1 MPLAGTPA
9 SRPQQLLGERML
21 DFDARIAAVLSA
33 DVAAFAALERDSP
46 PQAARAVAQLKDALT
61 TLAAQHRGTM
71 AAAFGSIFR
80 ATFAGAA
87 DAVACA
93 VALQDTID
101 ERNKGLPEGDQVD
114 TRAGVALGTIA
125 QREGVLSGQGVDQAD
140 ALRQLGEAGD
150 VFISGA
156 VFEQARAAAAAT
168 FAAEG
173 VRSVAGE
180 DLSVYVLDPARAARQ
195 QEKRQW
201 QSRWEQ
207 HQHAWGKHRERHYDR
222 MRRRFE
228 RQAEPDTARRER
240 TGRARSPAERAE
252 YELKNIKRLYRNA
265 IYGALTIVFL
275 FFVNVLTAHGPLWFL
290 WPALGIIAVLA
301 LQAARTLGPD
311 SVVDGMQGTV
321 RRWGGWFAERREWA
335 ARSDAELADRV
346 RRPGD
351 DERTIRLRVAALRR
365 FQRRTTTFGVLIA
378 VLFVVNLLSSPGHW
392 WVLWPALALGFVL
405 AIQAVQ
411 VYGVDA
417 FLGPDWEERKRQ
429 ELRARF
435 ERET

>member
-1 MPLAGTPA
+1 MA
-9 SRPQQLLGERML
+9 

-33 DVAAFAALERDSP
+33 DIAAYATLERDSP
-46 PQAARAVAQLKDALT
+46 PQAARAVAQLKEALSA
-61 TLAAQHRGTM
+61 LATKHNGTM
-71 AAAFGSIFR
+71 AEAFGAIFR
-80 ATFAGAA
+80 TTFASAA

-93 VALQDTID
+93 VALQDAID
-101 ERNKGLPEGDQVD
+101 ERNKGLAEGDQVD
-114 TRAGVALGTIA
+114 TRTGVALGTIA

-140 ALRQLGEAGD
+140 ALRQMGEAGD

-156 VFEQARAAAAAT
+156 VFEQARAVAGTT

-173 VRSVAGE
+173 VRSVADQE
-180 DLSVYVLDPARAARQ
+180 LSIYVLDPARASRQ
-195 QEKRQW
+195 QDKRHW

-228 RQAEPDTARRER
+228 RETERDSGTSRRER
-240 TGRARSPAERAE
+240 TAAPRSPAERAE
-252 YELKNIKRLYRNA
+252 IEIKNIKRLYRNA

-275 FFVNVLTAHGPLWFL
+275 FFINVLTAHGPLWFL
-290 WPALGIIAVLA
+290 WPALAIIAVLG

-311 SVVDGMQGTV
+311 SVVDGMQGTMQ
-321 RRWGGWFAERREWA
+321 RWSGWFAERREWA
-335 ARSDAELADRV
+335 SRSDVELADRV

-351 DERTIRLRVAALRR
+351 DERTIRMRVAGLRR
-365 FQRRTTTFGVLIA
+365 FHRRATTFAIVIA

-392 WVLWPALALGFVL
+392 WVLWPALAMGFVL
-405 AIQAVQ
+405 AIQAVR
-411 VYGVDA
+411 VYGVDP